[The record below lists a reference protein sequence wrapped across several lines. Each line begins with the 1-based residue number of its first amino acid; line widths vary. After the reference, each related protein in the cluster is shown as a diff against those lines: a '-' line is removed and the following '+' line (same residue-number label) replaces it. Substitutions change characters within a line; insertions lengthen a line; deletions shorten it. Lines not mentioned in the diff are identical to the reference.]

1 MSEASFFLVA
11 LAILSDQFS
20 SDPAKE
26 LSCPC
31 STKHDVEHCSEF
43 AIPFISCVY
52 HEIYFL
58 EDNAMRRANYVQS
71 LLKNLTMSRLILP
84 AWSTFF
90 SCARHHVRRAS
101 TWMIWY
107 TWCGAVRL
115 ISNCDT
121 ADRNFHG
128 ALPVCKVQFG
138 ARMVPCWPLKASPCS
153 ALPRGPQR
161 TSHDILLDCCTG
173 DAKDESSKSSP
184 NYHIS

>member
-20 SDPAKE
+20 SCRP
-26 LSCPC
+26 
-31 STKHDVEHCSEF
+31 TKHDVALQWIRHSLY
-43 AIPFISCVY
+43 IMCVSWD
-52 HEIYFL
+52 FL

>member
-1 MSEASFFLVA
+1 MGSWCSQSNTSAESYLILICFHCLRIVEKGSWIGSLLLFDQICLRHPSFWWPWLRFFQINFRLV
-11 LAILSDQFS
+11 
-20 SDPAKE
+20 DPAKE

-101 TWMIWY
+101 T
-107 TWCGAVRL
+107 
-115 ISNCDT
+115 
-121 ADRNFHG
+121 
-128 ALPVCKVQFG
+128 
-138 ARMVPCWPLKASPCS
+138 
-153 ALPRGPQR
+153 
-161 TSHDILLDCCTG
+161 
-173 DAKDESSKSSP
+173 
-184 NYHIS
+184 